1 MTSDCR
7 QPAGTPAGRITGVNE
22 ISPEHSSIEPGI
34 LYFGTP
40 VVLISTSNED
50 GTPNLAPMSSA
61 FWLGWRAMLGLGARS
76 KTTQN
81 MLRTGQCV
89 LNLPSDA
96 LADAVDRLALTTG
109 SDPVPES
116 KRERGY
122 RHVHDKFGRAGL
134 TPAPAETVDAP
145 RVAECPVVMEAVVE
159 SVHPIAEEDDA
170 QRGSIVAIEVRVQR
184 IAVHDDIRM
193 ANTADRID
201 PDAWRPLIM
210 SFQQLYGLG
219 PQVRPSTLASIPE
232 RLYRGPDIERAR
244 ALVPNHQGH

>member
-1 MTSDCR
+1 M
-7 QPAGTPAGRITGVNE
+7 ARIVGVNDTS
-22 ISPEHSSIEPGI
+22 SPHSKIEPGI

-81 MLRTGQCV
+81 MLRTGECV

-109 SDPVPES
+109 SDPVPEF
-116 KRERGY
+116 KQDRGY
-122 RHVHDKFGRAGL
+122 HHVHDKFGRAGL
-134 TPAPAETVDAP
+134 TASPAETVGAA
-145 RVAECPVVMEAVVE
+145 RVVECPVVMEAVVE
-159 SVHPIAEEDDA
+159 SVHPVAEEDEA
-170 QRGSIVAIEVRVQR
+170 QRGSIVAIEVRIQR
-184 IAVHDDIRM
+184 VGVHDDIRM
-193 ANTADRID
+193 ANTEDRID

-244 ALVPNHQGH
+244 ALAPSLRVP